1 MNSYRLYLAI
11 LLILFSA
18 SGATCAK
25 HRTIKEFQ
33 PEVVWKDVPTIEQV
47 MAQVNGSKRI
57 GQLQSSTITLKLDS
71 PGTPA
76 LNANLSIERPQ
87 RLRLQAR
94 VSRLM
99 GNELD
104 IGSNEQ
110 VFWLQTMRPQP
121 TLFYAQQQQFAQ
133 LAARKVLPVS
143 PDWIIEALGLP
154 EMNPADVHEGP
165 IQRADGFLEVRS
177 QIATALG
184 TTRRIL
190 VLDRSGL
197 IREIVLYDAQGNL
210 VAQAK
215 QSEHQNYPGV
225 NYALPHHVQIRL
237 LPAGEQEINFD
248 IDIGFYLVNELM
260 GNDPQRWTMPDPT
273 GLSVIDLVQFGQGQ
287 QLAPIPPNYQPQWM
301 EREAMA
307 VPYRGFERR

>member
-1 MNSYRLYLAI
+1 MNRYGLYLVIAMV
-11 LLILFSA
+11 LFNA
-18 SGATCAK
+18 AGATCAK

-33 PEVVWKDVPTIEQV
+33 PEVVWKEVPTIEQV
-47 MAQVNGSKRI
+47 MEQVNGSRRI
-57 GQLQSSTITLKLDS
+57 QQLQSSTITLKLDS

-76 LNANLSIERPQ
+76 LSANLSIERPQ

-104 IGSNEQ
+104 MGSNEQ

-121 TLFYAQQQQFAQ
+121 TLFYAQHQQFAQ
-133 LAARKVLPVS
+133 LTARKVLPVS

-154 EMNPADVHEGP
+154 EVNPADVHEGP
-165 IQRADGFLEVRS
+165 IQRADGLIEVRS
-177 QIATALG
+177 QIGTALG
-184 TTRRIL
+184 NTRRIL

-197 IREIVLYDAQGNL
+197 VREITLYDAQGNL

-215 QSEHQNYPGV
+215 QSEHQNYPAV

-237 LPAGEQEINFD
+237 LPAGEPEINFD
-248 IDIGFYLVNELM
+248 IDVGFYLVNELM
-260 GNDPQRWTMPDPT
+260 GNDPQRWTMPDPA

-287 QLAPIPPNYQPQWM
+287 QLAPIPPNYHPEWM

>member
-1 MNSYRLYLAI
+1 MNGYRLYLAI

-121 TLFYAQQQQFAQ
+121 TLFYAQHQQFAQ

-237 LPAGEQEINFD
+237 LPAGEPEINFD

-260 GNDPQRWTMPDPT
+260 GNDPQRWTMPDPA

-287 QLAPIPPNYQPQWM
+287 QLAPIPPNYQPEWM

>member
-1 MNSYRLYLAI
+1 MVRYGLCLAI
-11 LLILFSA
+11 GLMLFSA

-47 MAQVNGSKRI
+47 MEQVNGSRRI
-57 GQLQSSTITLKLDS
+57 QQLQSSTITLKLDA

-76 LNANLSIERPQ
+76 LSANLSIERPR

-104 IGSNEQ
+104 MGSNEQ

-121 TLFYAQQQQFAQ
+121 TLFYAQHQQFEQ

-165 IQRADGFLEVRS
+165 IQRADGLLEVRS

-197 IREIVLYDAQGNL
+197 VREIVLYDAQGNL
-210 VAQAK
+210 VAHAK
-215 QSEHQNYPGV
+215 QTEHENYPGV

-237 LPAGEQEINFD
+237 LPAGEPEINFD
-248 IDIGFYLVNELM
+248 IDVGFYLVNELM
-260 GNDPQRWTMPDPT
+260 GNDPQRWTMPDPA
-273 GLSVIDLVQFGQGQ
+273 GLSVIDLVQFAQGQ
-287 QLAPIPPNYQPQWM
+287 QVAPIPPNYHPEWM

>member
-1 MNSYRLYLAI
+1 MTKYWLHLAVVV
-11 LLILFSA
+11 LLFSA
-18 SGATCAK
+18 SGATCSK
-25 HRTIKEFQ
+25 HRAIKEFQ
-33 PEVVWKDVPTIEQV
+33 PEVIWKETPTIEQV
-47 MAQVNGSKRI
+47 MARVNESRRI
-57 GQLQSSTITLKLDS
+57 QQLQSSTITLKLDA

-76 LNANLSIERPQ
+76 LNANLSIERPR

-104 IGSNEQ
+104 MGSNEQ

-121 TLFYAQQQQFAQ
+121 TLFYAQHQQFEQ
-133 LAARKVLPVS
+133 LAARRVLPVS

-154 EMNPADVHEGP
+154 ELNPADVHEGP
-165 IQRADGFLEVRS
+165 IQRADGLLEVRS
-177 QIATALG
+177 QIPTALG
-184 TTRRIL
+184 TTRRIM
-190 VLDRSGL
+190 VMDRSAL
-197 IREIVLYDAQGNL
+197 IREIILYDAQENL
-210 VAQAK
+210 VAHAK

-237 LPAGEQEINFD
+237 LPAGEPEINFD
-248 IDIGFYLVNELM
+248 IDVGFYLVNELM
-260 GNDPQRWTMPDPT
+260 GNDPQRWTMPDPA

-287 QLAPIPPNYQPQWM
+287 QMAPIPPNYHPQWM

>member
-1 MNSYRLYLAI
+1 MRGYRLYLAI
-11 LLILFSA
+11 AAMLFSA
-18 SGATCAK
+18 CGATCAK

-33 PEVVWKDVPTIEQV
+33 PEVVWKEVPTIEQV
-47 MAQVNGSKRI
+47 MEQVNGSRRI
-57 GQLQSSTITLKLDS
+57 QQLQSSTITLKLDA

-76 LNANLSIERPQ
+76 LNANLSIERPR

-104 IGSNEQ
+104 MGSNEQ

-121 TLFYAQQQQFAQ
+121 TLFYAQHQQFEQ
-133 LAARKVLPVS
+133 LTARKVLPVS

-165 IQRADGFLEVRS
+165 IQRADGLLEVRS
-177 QIATALG
+177 QIGTVLG
-184 TTRRIL
+184 NTRRIM

-197 IREIVLYDAQGNL
+197 VREIVLYDAQGNL

-215 QSEHQNYPGV
+215 QSEHENYPGV
-225 NYALPHHVQIRL
+225 SYALPHHVQIRL
-237 LPAGEQEINFD
+237 LPAGEPEINFD
-248 IDIGFYLVNELM
+248 IDVGFYLVNELM
-260 GNDPQRWTMPDPT
+260 GNDPQRWTMPDPA

-287 QLAPIPPNYQPQWM
+287 QVAPIPPNYHPEWL